1 MDKEELISLLR
12 ICNAEPSAIE
22 AVELAYE
29 LGYKAGLRKAS
40 LDNMDMKLREE
51 YAVGFD
57 SAPE

>member
-40 LDNMDMKLREE
+40 LDSIDMKLREE
-51 YAVGFD
+51 YAAGFD